1 MHKFMLT
8 GDSVMPELH
17 LGQPGFTQSGSGP
30 FTKHC
35 ERIKKF
41 RETCDLKQI
50 YKNQLD
56 KTCFGHDA
64 E

>member
-1 MHKFMLT
+1 MNKFMLT
-8 GDSVMPELH
+8 RDRVMPELQ
-17 LGQPGFTQSGSGP
+17 LGQPRLTQSGCGP
-30 FTKHC
+30 FTKYC

-41 RETCDLKQI
+41 RETGNVKQI